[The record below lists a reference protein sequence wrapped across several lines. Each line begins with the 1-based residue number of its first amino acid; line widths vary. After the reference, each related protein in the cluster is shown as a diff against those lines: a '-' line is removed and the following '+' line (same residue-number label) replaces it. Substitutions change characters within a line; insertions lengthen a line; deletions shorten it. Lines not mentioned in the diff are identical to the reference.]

1 LFILV
6 SFLLGFFATTWVAGA
21 EKSLFVADLEV
32 GIPGLV
38 CPSCGIGIKIN
49 LRKNSDIVDV
59 KFDVS
64 KQIAL
69 IQCARGREDSV
80 YYPKD
85 KEVIKLVKKAGYEVK
100 YIKRL
105 WSKKPNRYNEP

>member
-1 LFILV
+1 MFILV
-6 SFLLGFFATTWVAGA
+6 SFLFGFFATTWVAGA

-38 CPSCGIGIKIN
+38 CPICGIGIKIN

-59 KFDVS
+59 KFDIS

-69 IQCARGREDSV
+69 VQCARGREGSV